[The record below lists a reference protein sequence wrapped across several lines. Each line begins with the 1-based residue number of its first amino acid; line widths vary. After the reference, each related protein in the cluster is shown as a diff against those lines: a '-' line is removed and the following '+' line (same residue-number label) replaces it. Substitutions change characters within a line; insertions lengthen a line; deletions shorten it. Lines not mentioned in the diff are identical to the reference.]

1 MKPKRQRRMSAA
13 LKADFARLYFT
24 ERKVLDVVADVLNIS
39 DRRAAALRA
48 ELAAAGWHRND
59 TVTAVDFSKPQNE
72 RLEQAVSEGEI
83 G

>member
-1 MKPKRQRRMSAA
+1 M
-13 LKADFARLYFT
+13 
-24 ERKVLDVVADVLNIS
+24 LDVVADVLNIS